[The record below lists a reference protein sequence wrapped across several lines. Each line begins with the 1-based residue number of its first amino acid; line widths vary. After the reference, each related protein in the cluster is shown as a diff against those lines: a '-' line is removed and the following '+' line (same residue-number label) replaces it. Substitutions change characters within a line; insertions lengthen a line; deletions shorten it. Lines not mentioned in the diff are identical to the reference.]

1 MEGPLVENNG
11 SGPSYSCHAEGTPI
25 IERKV
30 LKLSPRE
37 GRVIIVIVRTG
48 LSNVRSECVS
58 GSGHRACV
66 RIERWLRRSVLNVKL
81 HCLQT
86 PAITAFVY
94 HNKKTL

>member
-11 SGPSYSCHAEGTPI
+11 SGPSYSCRAEGTPI

-66 RIERWLRRSVLNVKL
+66 RAYR
-81 HCLQT
+81 
-86 PAITAFVY
+86 
-94 HNKKTL
+94 TLAPEECP

>member
-11 SGPSYSCHAEGTPI
+11 SGPSYSRHAEGTPI

-37 GRVIIVIVRTG
+37 GRLIIVIVRTG

-94 HNKKTL
+94 HSKKIL